1 MRRLQHLRPAKGAKR
16 KKTRRGCGGGSG
28 SGGTAGRGHK
38 GQKHRSKVSP
48 WFEGGQMPIQRR
60 LTHKGFNNRRF
71 ATEYQVVNVELLARF
86 EDGAEVDPAALKK
99 AGLISSVNRPVKILG
114 RGELQRELSVRAH
127 AFSARAAELIRKAG
141 GNVEVLG

>member
-1 MRRLQHLRPAKGAKR
+1 VRRLQHLRPAKGAKR
-16 KKTRRGCGGGSG
+16 KKTRKGCGGGSG

-38 GQKHRSKVSP
+38 GQKHRNKVQP

-71 ATEYQVVNVELLARF
+71 ATEYQVVNVELLDRF
-86 EDGAEVDPAALKK
+86 EDGAEVDPAALKE

-114 RGELQRELSVRAH
+114 RGELTRELSVKAH
-127 AFSARAAELIRKAG
+127 RFSARAKELIEKTG
-141 GNVEVLG
+141 GKVEVLG

>member
-1 MRRLQHLRPAKGAKR
+1 VRRLQHLRPAKGAKK

-71 ATEYQVVNVELLARF
+71 ATEYQVVNVELLGRF
-86 EDGAEVDPAALKK
+86 EDGTVVDPATMKK
-99 AGLISSVNRPVKILG
+99 AGLISSTNKPVKILG
-114 RGELQRELSVRAH
+114 RGTMERELDVKAH
-127 AFSARAAELIRKAG
+127 AFSARAAELIRQAG
-141 GNVEVLG
+141 GNVEVLD

>member
-16 KKTRRGCGGGSG
+16 DRRRKGCGGGSG
-28 SGGTAGRGHK
+28 TGGTAGRGHK
-38 GQKHRSKVSP
+38 GQKHRSSIKP

-71 ATEYQVVNVELLARF
+71 ATEYQVVNVELLSRF
-86 EDGAEVDPAALKK
+86 EDGAEVNPAVLKK
-99 AGLISSVNRPVKILG
+99 AGLISSTNKPVKILG
-114 RGELQRELSVRAH
+114 RGELQRELSVKAH
-127 AFSARAAELIRKAG
+127 AFSARAAETIRNAG